1 MAAAASDPPSA
12 GRSPTIGDLLRDLCK
27 LSEPQIEKIL
37 AHQGKTGMRFG
48 EAAVALRLAEQSA
61 VLEALYQQ
69 FQYTPTFSPRG
80 GRSELV
86 AAADRFG
93 EQAEAFRELRSRLL
107 LEVMREAPRYALA
120 VVSPNVGDGKTYLA
134 ANLAVSFSQ
143 LGERTLLIDADIR
156 TPRQHRVLGIKRNGA
171 GLSSVLAGFCDVAE
185 LVHEVP
191 DLPNLYFAPAGPVP
205 PNPLELLQRP
215 RFRELMYELLE
226 EFEHVVVDT
235 PAAVR
240 GPDPR
245 VIAARCGAA
254 LVVARK
260 SRSPMAELEGLVDA
274 LARGPAEIAGVVV
287 NEH

>member
-1 MAAAASDPPSA
+1 MPADGSELPEA
-12 GRSPTIGDLLRDLCK
+12 GRSPSIGDLLRELCQ
-27 LSEPQIEKIL
+27 LSGQQIEKIL
-37 AHQGKTGMRFG
+37 VHQGKTGLRFG
-48 EAAVALRLAEQSA
+48 EAAVALRLVDQSA

-69 FQYTPTFSPRG
+69 FQYTPSFSPRG

-86 AAADRFG
+86 TAADRFG

-107 LEVMREAPRYALA
+107 LEVMRKGPRHALA
-120 VVSPNVGDGKTYLA
+120 VVSPSVGDGKTYLA
-134 ANLAVSFSQ
+134 ANLAVSLSQ

-171 GLSSVLAGFCDVAE
+171 GLSSVLAGFSDPAT
-185 LVHEVP
+185 LVHDVP
-191 DLPNLYFAPAGPVP
+191 DLPHLYFAPAGPIP
-205 PNPLELLQRP
+205 PNPVELLQRP
-215 RFRELMYELLE
+215 RFEQLMHELLE
-226 EFEHVVVDT
+226 DFDHVVVDT

-254 LVVARK
+254 LVVGRK
-260 SRSPMAELEGLVDA
+260 SRSPMAALEGLVDA